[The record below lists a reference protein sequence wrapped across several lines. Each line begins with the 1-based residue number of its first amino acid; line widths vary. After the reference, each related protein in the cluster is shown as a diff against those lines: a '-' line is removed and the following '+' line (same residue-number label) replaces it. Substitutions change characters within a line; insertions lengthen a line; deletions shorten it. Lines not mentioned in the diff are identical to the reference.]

1 MRNAETL
8 GIQPSAPDADHPVL
22 IPVAQLT
29 VKSTTDLAELSRR
42 LGMGWKEFQA
52 YNPQFLRAISPAGR
66 TSTVYVPKNK
76 EALARQILKGTLSGA
91 GWRYY
96 KVARGDTL
104 AKVSSRT
111 GVPASVISQLNP
123 GRLKSGQQL
132 RLPVN
137 VRSLPDVI
145 PAVPVRNATAVASA
159 SRASTKRDH
168 ASSAVAELRSSRSV
182 PSSYKVRSGDTL
194 SAIAHKYGVGL
205 GDIYAANGGADKL
218 RTLRVGQVIRLSSPV
233 KAVAQKSSSPSA
245 SSKKLSSHTVKSGE
259 TAYAISRR
267 YGISFDELCAVNGGK
282 DVLSRLSPGQVL
294 KIPSGERT
302 VVAQKSS
309 GTSKTSASAA
319 PKVAEYSVQSGET
332 LWSISRKFNM
342 KPMELL
348 ALNGMDQSTRIKVGD
363 TVKVI
368 RNK

>member
-1 MRNAETL
+1 M
-8 GIQPSAPDADHPVL
+8 
-22 IPVAQLT
+22 AQ
-29 VKSTTDLAELSRR
+29 KSS
-42 LGMGWKEFQA
+42 
-52 YNPQFLRAISPAGR
+52 SPA
-66 TSTVYVPKNK
+66 
-76 EALARQILKGTLSGA
+76 
-91 GWRYY
+91 
-96 KVARGDTL
+96 
-104 AKVSSRT
+104 
-111 GVPASVISQLNP
+111 ASV
-123 GRLKSGQQL
+123 
-132 RLPVN
+132 
-137 VRSLPDVI
+137 PD
-145 PAVPVRNATAVASA
+145 
-159 SRASTKRDH
+159 
-168 ASSAVAELRSSRSV
+168 
-182 PSSYKVRSGDTL
+182 SYKVRSGDTL
-194 SAIAHKYGVGL
+194 SAIARKYGVGL